1 MSVPGQ
7 VKESKS
13 KKDYGKTRQQK
24 QSPTQKK
31 LEEKTLKYGP
41 YVLGGGVGGLS
52 LKAVVAL
59 LSGKT
64 LAKGA
69 TKAGLK
75 KAAEKFYGKKEVNTA
90 MNPTQAARNKALR
103 KNNVEDAVPPKRAST
118 TTPKTKTDVKK
129 KETPKTPANKNKT
142 AKNKKSTKTD
152 NVTPAV
158 LGGVATAGTVGAV
171 SLATSDKVGTRND
184 LANFNKNRRIDR
196 QDGSSRTQRGKDAQN
211 AKDVLEV
218 TSAKMAKEDKKVNK
232 GDKVD
237 RSDLSAPTKK
247 TKTPPKPKPNPRTKT
262 GTGDPS
268 SAPNKT
274 KAKEESKDVKRRRES
289 QLNKTKSTLKPLEQ
303 GIRKY
308 KTRFG
313 EFTVDSTDEGMRNPE
328 DDLNLRKGGMA
339 KYKKGGM
346 AKAFGKGGMYKGGK
360 KTYGMR
366 YGGFTRRGMGK

>member
-1 MSVPGQ
+1 MAVSGQ
-7 VKESKS
+7 A
-13 KKDYGKTRQQK
+13 KKTQSRKTFDRVRSGR
-24 QSPTQKK
+24 QSPAQTK

-41 YVLGGGVGGLS
+41 YVLGGVGGLG
-52 LKAVVAL
+52 LKAIVGL
-59 LSGKT
+59 LAGKT

-103 KNNVEDAVPPKRAST
+103 KNDVENAVPPKRAST

-158 LGGVATAGTVGAV
+158 LTTVAAGGTSGAV

-196 QDGSSRTQRGKDAQN
+196 QDGSSRTKRGKDKQTAD
-211 AKDVLEV
+211 DVLEV
-218 TSAKMAKEDKKVNK
+218 TSAKMAKEDKDKKVNK
-232 GDKVD
+232 GDGVD

-328 DDLNLRKGGMA
+328 DDLNLYKGGM
-339 KYKKGGM
+339 
-346 AKAFGKGGMYKGGK
+346 AFGKGGMYKGAK

-366 YGGFTRRGMGK
+366 NGGFTRRGMGK

>member
-1 MSVPGQ
+1 MAVSGQ
-7 VKESKS
+7 A
-13 KKDYGKTRQQK
+13 KKTQSRKTFDRVRSGR

-90 MNPTQAARNKALR
+90 MSPTQAARNKALR
-103 KNNVEDAVPPKRAST
+103 EDTIANVKSPKTSAKTTST
-118 TTPKTKTDVKK
+118 TKTNVKK
-129 KETPKTPANKNKT
+129 KDPPKTNAKKKET
-142 AKNKKSTKTD
+142 AKNKKSTTTN
-152 NVTPAV
+152 NVAPAV
-158 LGGVATAGTVGAV
+158 LTTVAAGGASGAV
-171 SLATSDKVGTRND
+171 ALANSDKVGTRND

-196 QDGSSRTQRGKDAQN
+196 QDGSSRTQRGKDAQK

-218 TSAKMAKEDKKVNK
+218 TSAKMAKEDKDKKGNK
-232 GDKVD
+232 GDGVD
-237 RSDLSAPTKK
+237 RSDLSAPTQK

-262 GTGDPS
+262 GKEDPS

-274 KAKEESKDVKRRRES
+274 KAKATPIVDDDKKAKNKPKRSVVKDSDRLGIKIARMLGDERSSSQMVKDRIE
-289 QLNKTKSTLKPLEQ
+289 NEKLE
-303 GIRKY
+303 
-308 KTRFG
+308 
-313 EFTVDSTDEGMRNPE
+313 DEMNF
-328 DDLNLRKGGMA
+328 RKGGMA
-339 KYKKGGM
+339 
-346 AKAFGKGGMYKGGK
+346 FGKGGIYKGAK

-366 YGGFTRRGMGK
+366 KGGFTRRGMGK